1 MHILKLSTRRTITAV
16 SVLLALAFVSAPMMG
31 GAAPNGDPSAER
43 ERVRAQQA
51 QVASQV
57 DALQATDAQVEAA
70 LDALAR
76 NVAGQQ
82 ALLAEAR
89 RAAEEAQAAA
99 AEATAAVQAKTA
111 EVQVLRQEIRDF
123 AVEAFVH
130 PPSDDAL
137 AALDSDDPG
146 EAAEKRA
153 LLEIQN
159 TSDADLLDR
168 LTAAEED
175 LEVARR
181 LAEDAS
187 ERAQSKQ
194 AQASD
199 RLEELTAARDQQAAY
214 AAQVEARLEHKLSE
228 AAFLADLDADLSEQI
243 RRDQARAAELARKA
257 AAASTTRRSGSRG
270 AVTYNGSLATVSCKT
285 GGSITVDSSIA
296 SNVQGLLNASP
307 SDIALCGWGWR
318 SSAQQQQL
326 WDAHNCDVR
335 CTVPTAPPGSSMH
348 ERGLA
353 IDFTT
358 HGQTIQSRSSPAFQW
373 MSANASSYG
382 LYNLPSEPWHWSTN
396 GN

>member
-1 MHILKLSTRRTITAV
+1 VRFVHIRKPSLRASVTAL
-16 SVLLALAFVSAPMMG
+16 SVLAALALVSAPIVG
-31 GAAPNGDPSAER
+31 SATPNGDPSSDR
-43 ERVRAQQA
+43 ERVRAEQA

-70 LDALAR
+70 LDTLAA

-82 ALLAEAR
+82 AMLAEAR
-89 RAAEEAQAAA
+89 RAAEQAQAAFV
-99 AEATAAVQAKTA
+99 EATKAVEAKTL
-111 EVQVLRQEIRDF
+111 EVELLRAEIREF
-123 AVEAFVH
+123 AVDAFVH
-130 PPSDDAL
+130 PPSDDAI

-175 LEVARR
+175 LEVQRQ

-187 ERAQSKQ
+187 ARADRKQ
-194 AQASD
+194 AEAAD

-214 AAQVEARLEHKLSE
+214 AVQVQARLNHKLSE
-228 AAFLADLDADLSEQI
+228 AAFLADLDADLSAQI
-243 RRDQARAAELARKA
+243 FADQARAAALAAKA
-257 AAASTTRRSGSRG
+257 AASAPPSSGGS
-270 AVTYNGSLATVSCKT
+270 VEYNGDLAVVSCPT

-296 SNVQGLLNASP
+296 DNVQSLLNASP
-307 SDIALCGWGWR
+307 SSLALCGWGWR
-318 SSAQQQQL
+318 SSQQQQEL

-353 IDFTT
+353 IDFTSG
-358 HGQTIQSRSSPAFQW
+358 GQTIQSRSSAAFQW
-373 MSANASSYG
+373 LSANASSYG
-382 LYNLPSEPWHWSTN
+382 LYNLPSEPWHWSSN